1 MRVRK
6 GEEMKIIFDVYG
18 SVVLS
23 VVGIMLAF
31 AMMITVADT
40 LKSSLDKQLVI
51 MEEREDDLL
60 GISLE

>member
-1 MRVRK
+1 
-6 GEEMKIIFDVYG
+6 MKIIFDVYG

-40 LKSSLDKQLVI
+40 LKNSLDVQLKT
-51 MEEREDDLL
+51 MEEREADLW
-60 GISLE
+60 SLSVD